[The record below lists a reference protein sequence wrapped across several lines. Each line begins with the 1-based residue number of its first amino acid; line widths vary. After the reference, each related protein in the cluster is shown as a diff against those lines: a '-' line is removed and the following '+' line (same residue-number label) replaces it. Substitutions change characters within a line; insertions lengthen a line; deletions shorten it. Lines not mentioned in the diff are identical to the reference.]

1 MLSPH
6 FHWQNPSFSQAV
18 PAPAAPSAGPN
29 GSAAGGANGTVA
41 TTVAVAPWTGLGFF
55 FYKVQIIFNYLAMFR
70 YTCIYIYIICVAM
83 LNKCV

>member
-29 GSAAGGANGTVA
+29 GSAAAGGANGTVA
-41 TTVAVAPWTGLGFF
+41 TTVAVAPWTGLVFF
-55 FYKVQIIFNYLAMFR
+55 F
-70 YTCIYIYIICVAM
+70 
-83 LNKCV
+83 

>member
-29 GSAAGGANGTVA
+29 GSARAAGGANGTVA
-41 TTVAVAPWTGLGFF
+41 TTVAVAPWTGLVFF
-55 FYKVQIIFNYLAMFR
+55 PIRYKLCLIA
-70 YTCIYIYIICVAM
+70 
-83 LNKCV
+83 